1 MTKNAADECGFHKVV
16 FVPLLDIAADG
27 KEEEQRK
34 ELWDIKLSTTASG
47 S

>member
-1 MTKNAADECGFHKVV
+1 MKNTADECGFHKVV
-16 FVPLLDIAADG
+16 LIPLLDIAADG

>member
-1 MTKNAADECGFHKVV
+1 MSVDFTKVALI
-16 FVPLLDIAADG
+16 PLLDIAADG
-27 KEEEQRK
+27 KEEEQRE